1 MKWEMATAR
10 RYRASYAWNREEWTC
25 AGRVGQ
31 LVPSAVRRG
40 TGRGMIPPDRRSSH
54 RRSGGCRPGRAAY
67 SVPVQAADRNGDDA
81 QGHLAVHEDEL

>member
-31 LVPSAVRRG
+31 LVPSAVRSRNRSRDDSPG
-40 TGRGMIPPDRRSSH
+40 QAVLTPQVGRVPPRAGGVFRPRPSRR
-54 RRSGGCRPGRAAY
+54 
-67 SVPVQAADRNGDDA
+67 
-81 QGHLAVHEDEL
+81 